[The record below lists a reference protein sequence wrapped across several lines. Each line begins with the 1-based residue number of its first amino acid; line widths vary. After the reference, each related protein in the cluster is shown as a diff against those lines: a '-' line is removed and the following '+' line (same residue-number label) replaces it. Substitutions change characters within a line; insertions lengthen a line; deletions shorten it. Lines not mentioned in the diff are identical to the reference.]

1 MVSVQSRAA
10 AGSFGGS
17 GVVPDWEIFLTST
30 AIFNTANEQKIMST
44 CKECEEP
51 LVLHMADSDDEG
63 EDAGTIDIP
72 DDIELSC
79 HCHYHW
85 QCFMENASSVISI
98 LKCPSCGKNISNS
111 DAPNGPAVLVRYM
124 NEGGLQDSLDILPS
138 MKEEAY
144 LEAHP
149 EAAPSRALHVMCSE
163 GDLDGL
169 VELLYHSGDQVPDMG
184 SMIRYQD
191 PLSGM
196 KSALHLAVENRQ
208 EGVAWLLLWLSST
221 LSSDV
226 FPVEARQKVES
237 IGLGRLEVDSATDIR
252 GLVDSQG
259 RTAATLSIQLGS
271 PYLRLA
277 DAGLLSM

>member
-1 MVSVQSRAA
+1 MAA
-10 AGSFGGS
+10 
-17 GVVPDWEIFLTST
+17 
-30 AIFNTANEQKIMST
+30 
-44 CKECEEP
+44 CKECDEP

-85 QCFMENASSVISI
+85 QCFMENASSVMSS
-98 LKCPSCGKNISNS
+98 LNCPSCDKSISNS
-111 DAPNGPAVLVRYM
+111 DTPSGLAVLVRYM
-124 NEGGLQDSLDILPS
+124 NEGGLQEGLDILPS

-149 EAAPSRALHVMCSE
+149 EAAPARALHVMCAE

-169 VELLYHSGDQVPDMG
+169 VELLYHSGDQVPDLG
-184 SMIRYQD
+184 AMIRYQD

-196 KSALHLAVENRQ
+196 QSALHLAVENRQ

-221 LSSDV
+221 LSSDI
-226 FPVEARQKVES
+226 FPVEARQRVES
-237 IGLGRLEVDSATDIR
+237 IGLGRLEVDAAMDIR
-252 GLVDSQG
+252 GVLDSEG
-259 RTAATLSIQLGS
+259 RTAAALSAQLGS
-271 PYLRLA
+271 PYLRVA
-277 DAGLLSM
+277 EAGFLTI